1 MTEIKKKKMGRP
13 PKENPKKN
21 LWSIR
26 FDDEKNALLERLV
39 RLWSNEGES
48 KSETLERVI
57 VYALKIFFNA
67 KKREFERESERTEKA
82 INKWGLSLAPPNR
95 PLRVKAVDVPATPSP
110 SPSPSTDPTAN
121 GGAVDVPASVSVSP
135 SPLSSVDPTANGGAA
150 DVSAVRSVPSS
161 LGSWFDEGGK
171 NG

>member
-26 FDDEKNALLERLV
+26 FDDEKNALLERLM

-57 VYALKIFFNA
+57 VYALKAFFNY
-67 KKREFERESERTEKA
+67 KKRETERTEAA
-82 INKWGLSLAPPNR
+82 INNWGSSLVPPPLPR
-95 PLRVKAVDVPATPSP
+95 PRSLKVKDVPANPSP
-110 SPSPSTDPTAN
+110 SPSPSTDSTTN

-135 SPLSSVDPTANGGAA
+135 SPLPSVDPTTNGGAV
-150 DVSAVRSVPSS
+150 DVLAVRSVPSS